1 VSEKSVDA
9 RERKEERKKEINS
22 SLFTFSMRNEV
33 SSTYSSPLAETAAA
47 LTAERRAEARDREG
61 ERLV

>member
-1 VSEKSVDA
+1 
-9 RERKEERKKEINS
+9 
-22 SLFTFSMRNEV
+22 MRNEV